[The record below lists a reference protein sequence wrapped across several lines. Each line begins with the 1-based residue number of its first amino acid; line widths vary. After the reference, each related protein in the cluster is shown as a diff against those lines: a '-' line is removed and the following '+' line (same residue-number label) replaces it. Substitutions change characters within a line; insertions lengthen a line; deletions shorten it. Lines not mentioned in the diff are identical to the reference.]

1 MQRFNRYAFA
11 MTLALCGVGLTDAP
25 LSGAAQAQT
34 TVTTGLIADTTQP
47 IEVEAD
53 QLSVDQATGVA
64 VFSGNVRVKQGALRV
79 NAPKATLT
87 YNADRTE
94 IETVHLEGGVILT
107 NGVEVVQG
115 QDAVYTVPTGVVVV
129 TGDVVVTQGPSTIAG
144 PKLTYNLDTGSGLM
158 DGGRV
163 QSVFVPGSGTGSDA
177 KE

>member
-11 MTLALCGVGLTDAP
+11 MTLALCGVGLADAP

-94 IETVHLEGGVILT
+94 IESVHLEGGVILT